1 MYLDF
6 YHLKQVPFH
15 ITPDPAFLFL
25 SPSHQK
31 ALASIT
37 YGVAERQGFVL
48 ITGEVGVG
56 KTTILRAYLDQVNP
70 LQLKTIF
77 IPNAHVAFPELL
89 TTMYRAFGLEPT
101 SENLFEMITQF
112 HQLLL
117 EEYRQG
123 RNIAIIIDEAQLMP
137 LATLEQLRLLSNL
150 EVATEKLVQ
159 IVLVGQPELEQQLQ
173 QYALRQ
179 VAQRIVIRTT
189 IVPLTEAESFAYIHN
204 RLAKVALPGRPV
216 FTRGALKRIVREAHG
231 VPRLL
236 NILCT
241 QALVTGF
248 GVRQHPIT
256 ARLAR
261 AVIADFTGAQP
272 SPRWHLALAAS
283 AGLIILV
290 AGGLWLSL
298 RGHLLR
304 TAVPGSTQTF
314 SQASTQA
321 PLRSQE
327 PLPVRP
333 NLQQQP
339 IVSADVPPHRPV
351 EPPTPPPSGGPSSVP
366 HSPQAGDVDR
376 EAESSP
382 STGEANHPSAAQLPG
397 ETQPDN
403 VAVATETQGLPPQMG
418 ETTPVR
424 LPRTVIIKRGDS
436 VWKLAM
442 VTYGFVDE
450 QLLKRI
456 KMQNPHLKNLEGLP
470 IGDKLVLPVLEAPPT
485 PARAVDL
492 TKGPLARIPHPGQT
506 IQR

>member
-1 MYLDF
+1 
-6 YHLKQVPFH
+6 
-15 ITPDPAFLFL
+15 
-25 SPSHQK
+25 
-31 ALASIT
+31 
-37 YGVAERQGFVL
+37 
-48 ITGEVGVG
+48 
-56 KTTILRAYLDQVNP
+56 
-70 LQLKTIF
+70 
-77 IPNAHVAFPELL
+77 
-89 TTMYRAFGLEPT
+89 
-101 SENLFEMITQF
+101 
-112 HQLLL
+112 
-117 EEYRQG
+117 
-123 RNIAIIIDEAQLMP
+123 
-137 LATLEQLRLLSNL
+137 
-150 EVATEKLVQ
+150 
-159 IVLVGQPELEQQLQ
+159 
-173 QYALRQ
+173 
-179 VAQRIVIRTT
+179 
-189 IVPLTEAESFAYIHN
+189 
-204 RLAKVALPGRPV
+204 VALPGRPV
-216 FTRGALKRIVREAHG
+216 FTRGALKRIVREAQG

-261 AVIADFTGAQP
+261 AVIADFTGVQP
-272 SPRWHLALAAS
+272 SPRWHLGLAAS
-283 AGLIILV
+283 AGLILV

-298 RGHLLR
+298 RGYLLR
-304 TAVPGSTQTF
+304 AVVPGSTQTF
-314 SQASTQA
+314 SQASPQA

-333 NLQQQP
+333 NLQQP
-339 IVSADVPPHRPV
+339 MVSAAAPPHRPV
-351 EPPTPPPSGGPSSVP
+351 EPPTPPPSGDPSSAP
-366 HSPQAGDVDR
+366 HSLQAGDVGR

-382 STGEANHPSAAQLPG
+382 SAGEANNPSAAQPAG
-397 ETQPDN
+397 ETQPAN
-403 VAVATETQGLPPQMG
+403 VAVATETQTLPPQMG

-470 IGDKLVLPVLEAPPT
+470 IGDKLVLPVLEDPPT

-492 TKGPLARIPHPGQT
+492 AKGPLARIPHPGQT

>member
-6 YHLKQVPFH
+6 YHLKQAPFH
-15 ITPDPAFLFL
+15 ITPDPMFLFL

-56 KTTILRAYLDQVNP
+56 KTTILRAYLDQVNSA
-70 LQLKTIF
+70 QLKTIF
-77 IPNAHVAFPELL
+77 IPNAQVAFPELL

-112 HQLLL
+112 HKLLL

-137 LATLEQLRLLSNL
+137 LTTLEQLRLLSNL
-150 EVATEKLVQ
+150 EIATEKLVQ
-159 IVLVGQPELEQQLQ
+159 IVLVGQPELEQQLK

-179 VAQRIVIRTT
+179 VAQRIVIRAT

-204 RLAKVALPGRPV
+204 RLAKVALSDYPV
-216 FTRGALKRIVREAHG
+216 FTRGTLKCIVREAKG
-231 VPRLL
+231 IPRLL

-261 AVIADFTGAQP
+261 AVIADFTGVQP
-272 SPRWHLALAAS
+272 SPRWYLGLAAF
-283 AGLIILV
+283 AGLILV

-298 RGHLLR
+298 HSHLLR
-304 TAVPGSTQTF
+304 PAVPGNTQTF
-314 SQASTQA
+314 SQAGTQA
-321 PLRSQE
+321 PPRSQE
-327 PLPVRP
+327 PLLVHPS
-333 NLQQQP
+333 LQQP
-339 IVSADVPPHRPV
+339 MVSTAVPPLRPI
-351 EPPTPPPSGGPSSVP
+351 ELPTPPLSEDPSFVSDPL
-366 HSPQAGDVDR
+366 QAGDEGR
-376 EAESSP
+376 EAQSSP
-382 STGEANHPSAAQLPG
+382 SAGEANRSSAAQPAE
-397 ETQPDN
+397 ETQTDN
-403 VAVATETQGLPPQMG
+403 VTVATEIQALPPQMG
-418 ETTPVR
+418 QTRLAR

-436 VWKLAM
+436 VWKVAM

-456 KMQNPHLKNLEGLP
+456 KAQNPHLKNLDGLTV
-470 IGDKLVLPVLEAPPT
+470 GDKLILPVLEYPPT
-485 PARAVDL
+485 PGRAADL
-492 TKGPLARIPHPGQT
+492 AKGPLARIPHPGQ
-506 IQR
+506 IIH

>member
-189 IVPLTEAESFAYIHN
+189 IVPLIDAESFAYIHN

-216 FTRGALKRIVREAHG
+216 FTRGALKRIVREAQG

-272 SPRWHLALAAS
+272 SPRWHLGLAAS
-283 AGLIILV
+283 AGLILV

-304 TAVPGSTQTF
+304 AAVPGSIQTF
-314 SQASTQA
+314 FQASTQV

-327 PLPVRP
+327 PLPVHS
-333 NLQQQP
+333 NLQQP
-339 IVSADVPPHRPV
+339 MVSTAVPPDRSV
-351 EPPTPPPSGGPSSVP
+351 EPPTSPPSGDPSSVP
-366 HSPQAGDVDR
+366 YPLQAGDVSR

-382 STGEANHPSAAQLPG
+382 GTGEADHPSAAQPVG

-403 VAVATETQGLPPQMG
+403 VAVAAETQTSPPQMG
-418 ETTPVR
+418 KTTPAR

-436 VWKLAM
+436 AWKLAM

-456 KMQNPHLKNLEGLP
+456 KAQNPHLKNLDGLP
-470 IGDKLVLPVLEAPPT
+470 IGDKLVLPVLEDPPT

-492 TKGPLARIPHPGQT
+492 AKGPLARIPHPGQT

>member
-89 TTMYRAFGLEPT
+89 TTMYRALGLEPT

-159 IVLVGQPELEQQLQ
+159 IVLVGQPELEQQLR

-189 IVPLTEAESFAYIHN
+189 IVPLTDAESYAYIHD

-216 FTRGALKRIVREAHG
+216 FTRGALKRIVREAQG

-248 GVRQHPIT
+248 SMRQHPIT

-272 SPRWHLALAAS
+272 TPRWPLGLAAS
-283 AGLIILV
+283 AGCLPV
-290 AGGLWLSL
+290 AGGLWSGL
-298 RGHLLR
+298 RGPQLPG
-304 TAVPGSTQTF
+304 AVPVSVQTF
-314 SQASTQA
+314 LQRGLPALRGA
-321 PLRSQE
+321 PP
-327 PLPVRP
+327 PLPVSP
-333 NLQQQP
+333 SLQQP
-339 IVSADVPPHRPV
+339 LVSDALPPGEPG
-351 EPPTPPPSGGPSSVP
+351 EPPTPPPAADPAPVP
-366 HSPQAGDVDR
+366 PPLPAED
-376 EAESSP
+376 EA
-382 STGEANHPSAAQLPG
+382 
-397 ETQPDN
+397 
-403 VAVATETQGLPPQMG
+403 
-418 ETTPVR
+418 
-424 LPRTVIIKRGDS
+424 
-436 VWKLAM
+436 
-442 VTYGFVDE
+442 
-450 QLLKRI
+450 
-456 KMQNPHLKNLEGLP
+456 
-470 IGDKLVLPVLEAPPT
+470 
-485 PARAVDL
+485 
-492 TKGPLARIPHPGQT
+492 
-506 IQR
+506 

>member
-89 TTMYRAFGLEPT
+89 T
-101 SENLFEMITQF
+101 
-112 HQLLL
+112 
-117 EEYRQG
+117 
-123 RNIAIIIDEAQLMP
+123 
-137 LATLEQLRLLSNL
+137 NL

-159 IVLVGQPELEQQLQ
+159 IVLVGQPELEQQLR

-189 IVPLTEAESFAYIHN
+189 IVPLTDAESFAYIHN

-216 FTRGALKRIVREAHG
+216 FTRGALKRIVREAQG

-248 GVRQHPIT
+248 GIRQHPIT
-256 ARLAR
+256 ARL
-261 AVIADFTGAQP
+261 
-272 SPRWHLALAAS
+272 
-283 AGLIILV
+283 
-290 AGGLWLSL
+290 
-298 RGHLLR
+298 
-304 TAVPGSTQTF
+304 
-314 SQASTQA
+314 
-321 PLRSQE
+321 
-327 PLPVRP
+327 
-333 NLQQQP
+333 
-339 IVSADVPPHRPV
+339 
-351 EPPTPPPSGGPSSVP
+351 
-366 HSPQAGDVDR
+366 
-376 EAESSP
+376 
-382 STGEANHPSAAQLPG
+382 
-397 ETQPDN
+397 
-403 VAVATETQGLPPQMG
+403 
-418 ETTPVR
+418 
-424 LPRTVIIKRGDS
+424 
-436 VWKLAM
+436 
-442 VTYGFVDE
+442 
-450 QLLKRI
+450 
-456 KMQNPHLKNLEGLP
+456 
-470 IGDKLVLPVLEAPPT
+470 
-485 PARAVDL
+485 
-492 TKGPLARIPHPGQT
+492 
-506 IQR
+506 